1 MTPYYQ
7 DDLVTIY
14 HGDAEEV
21 MATFPA
27 ASVSVVFTSPPYN
40 RGDMSGGLA
49 NLAGGYRAHHD
60 QMPHDE
66 YVAWQRRVLSECW
79 RLITDDGA
87 IFYNH
92 SPRIQNGELWLPT
105 ELNPGLP
112 LRQVVIWD
120 QVVGINWSPSFF
132 LPLHEWVMVFAKSD
146 WRLASRSASNAG
158 DVWRIR
164 VEVPKSGRPKHPAAF
179 PLRLPQTA
187 LSALTPGVVLDPF
200 MGSGTTLEAAKSLG
214 RKSIGIELDESYCEM
229 AANRVRQETL
239 GLSA

>member
-1 MTPYYQ
+1 MTPYYS
-7 DDLVTIY
+7 DNLVTLY

-21 MATFPA
+21 MASLPPE
-27 ASVSVVFTSPPYN
+27 SVSVVFTSPPYN

-60 QMPHDE
+60 QLPHAE

-79 RLITDDGA
+79 RLIAPDGA

-92 SPRIQNGELWLPT
+92 SPRIQGGELWLPT

-112 LRQVVIWD
+112 LRQIVIWD
-120 QVVGINWSPSFF
+120 QVVGINWSPTFF
-132 LPLHEWVMVFAKSD
+132 LPLHEWVMVFAKPE
-146 WRLASRSASNAG
+146 WRLASRSASTVG

-187 LSALTPGVVLDPF
+187 LSALAPGVVLDPF
-200 MGSGTTLEAAKSLG
+200 VGSGTTLEAAKSLG
-214 RKSIGIELDESYCEM
+214 RKVIGIELDEAYCEM
-229 AANRVRQETL
+229 AAKRCSQETL